1 MAPRTWLAKARA
13 LFTRHR
19 LDRDLDDE
27 VQSHLDLLAA
37 DYEHRGLTQEAARLA
52 ARRAFG
58 GVEQMK
64 ETYRDRRGLRV
75 IDECL
80 RDCRFGVRLLIKER
94 SFTAAAVCALALGLA
109 ATNSVFVL
117 MNGFLLRGLPFA
129 NPDRI
134 VSIGTSI
141 GGSDRANAGIS
152 YLDLRD
158 VIGGQR
164 TFDGLG
170 AVMETTMNVADDRR
184 APERFVGAFVSA
196 NTFDLIGRAPAIG
209 RTFDASDERP
219 TGPAIVVL
227 GDAIWRNR
235 YGADPA
241 VIGRTIRVNGIPSVV
256 IGVMEQGFR
265 FPARSE
271 LWQTIAQLPADLR
284 ERRDAR
290 GLQGLGRL
298 TRGTTTPQATDDLRG
313 IATALEQ
320 RYPETNRNAQPR
332 VSLFRDGV
340 LGGRTR
346 TVFPILLTMV
356 WFVLLIACANVAN
369 LLLARGAY
377 RSREIALRLAIGA
390 SRAHIVRQL
399 LIESVLLAAIAGLI
413 GLALSMVGIDLFS
426 KTINQM
432 QDVRG
437 AGLPYWISF
446 SMDWRVFTFLAA
458 LCLATA
464 LVFGAM
470 PAIHA
475 SKTSVVGVLAEAG
488 TGSSASVLQRRWTS
502 RLVVAQLALTPI
514 LLSAAGLMVRS
525 IAAQQQIDAGVD
537 TARLVR
543 MRLDLSGPNYRSPES
558 RERFYRQLEDRFAA
572 ASSLGAA
579 LASQAPFEGSAFR
592 RLSIDGRAALDDRG
606 RPFVRVMTVGRGYFE
621 TLGTSPVRGATF
633 TVFDDGRNPTSAIV
647 NERFVST
654 YMKGADPIGHRLD
667 LTGARPPTGPEQ
679 VQIIGVAPNIRQ
691 SSTED
696 QASFEPM
703 VYVPYLA
710 NPLPVASVLVRTG
723 AAPAAAAALVLEQV
737 RAIDRDLPV
746 FDVMTLDQSL
756 AGSDERVGLRLF
768 GTILAAIAS
777 IALILA
783 TVGLYSVTAYSTAH
797 RRREIGI
804 RVALGSNSTQIGW
817 LIVRHASRQLTV
829 GLAIGATGALALGQL
844 MRGLVIGIGP
854 GDPWTMLGIV
864 ALMSAVVCA
873 ASFVPVR
880 RAMRLNPVIALRGE

>member
-1 MAPRTWLAKARA
+1 MRSFVNRVLA
-13 LFTRHR
+13 LFTRRRH
-19 LDRDLDDE
+19 DGDLDQE
-27 VQSHLDLLAA
+27 ICAHIDLLAA
-37 DYEHRGLTQEAARLA
+37 ENERRGLSPTEARYA

-58 GVEQMK
+58 AVEPMK
-64 ETYRDRRGLRV
+64 EAYRDRRRFRL

-80 RDCRFGVRLLIKER
+80 RDARFGLRLLIKER
-94 SFTAAAVCALALGLA
+94 WFTAAAAGALALGLA

-117 MNGFLLRGLPFA
+117 MNGFLLRSLPFA
-129 NPDRI
+129 DPDRI
-134 VSIGTSI
+134 VSIGMSI
-141 GGSDRANAGIS
+141 GGSDRSNAGVS
-152 YLDLRD
+152 YLDLSD
-158 VIGGQR
+158 FIAGQH

-170 AVMETTMNVADDRR
+170 AVTEATMNVADDARV
-184 APERFVGAFVSA
+184 PERFVGAFVSS
-196 NTFDLIGRAPAIG
+196 NTFDLIGRTPAIG
-209 RTFDASDERP
+209 RVFDARDERP
-219 TGPAIVVL
+219 GAPAVVVL
-227 GDAIWRNR
+227 GHEVWRNR
-235 YGADPA
+235 YRADA
-241 VIGRTIRVNGIPSVV
+241 GVLGRTIRVNGTSSVV
-256 IGVMEQGFR
+256 IGVMGEGFR

-271 LWQTIAQLPADLR
+271 LWQTIAQIPADMR

-298 TRGTTTPQATDDLRG
+298 TRGTTTVQAADDLRG
-313 IATALEQ
+313 IATTLATL
-320 RYPETNRNAQPR
+320 YPETNRNAQPR

-369 LLLARGAY
+369 LLLARAAY
-377 RSREIALRLAIGA
+377 RGREIALRLAIGA
-390 SRAHIVRQL
+390 SRAQIVRQL

-432 QDVRG
+432 QDARG

-475 SKTSVVGVLAEAG
+475 SKTSVVGVLAAAG
-488 TGSSASVLQRRWTS
+488 TGSSASVRQRRWTS

-579 LASQAPFEGSAFR
+579 LASQAPFEGSAIR

-606 RPFVRVMTVGRGYFE
+606 RPFVRVMTVGRGYFQ

-633 TVFDDGRNPTSAIV
+633 TVFDDGRNPISAIV
-647 NERFVST
+647 NERFAST
-654 YMKGADPIGHRLD
+654 YMKGEDPIGHRLD

-679 VQIIGVAPNIRQ
+679 VRIIGVSANVRQ

-696 QASFEPM
+696 QTSFEPI
-703 VYVPYLA
+703 VYVPYPA

-737 RAIDRDLPV
+737 RALDRDLPV

-756 AGSDERVGLRLF
+756 ANSDERAGLRVF
-768 GTILAAIAS
+768 GTILAVIAA

-783 TVGLYSVTAYSTAH
+783 TVGLYAVTAYSTAH
-797 RRREIGI
+797 RSREIGI
-804 RVALGSNSTQIGW
+804 RVALGSNPTQIGW
-817 LIVRHASRQLTV
+817 LVASQASRQLAL
-829 GLAIGATGALALGQL
+829 GLAIGGGGALALGQL
-844 MRGLVIGIGP
+844 MRGLLIGVGP

-864 ALMSAVVCA
+864 TLLIAVTFA

-880 RAMRLNPVIALRGE
+880 RAMRLNPVVALRGE